1 MGRRID
7 YVKFIGAMLI
17 FGTNGLL
24 VMHISLSSAQIVLTR
39 TFLGSLVL
47 LIAVLAKKEFSLKQY
62 KFDLLPVLI
71 SGVCLGANWVFLF
84 EAYRYASVSIGTL
97 VYYCGPIVVMALSP
111 VVFKERLTWN
121 KLTAIAVVVAGM
133 VCITGVAGASSSSGR
148 GILCAGLAALLYAT
162 LIISNKFI
170 KHVSGLSSTLAQLVI
185 GCFVILTYLL
195 IIGGFPFSIAPGKEL
210 IYVLILGIV
219 NSGFA
224 CFLYFSSMQQLPG
237 QTVALCC
244 YVDPLSAVVFSA
256 LFLGERMTTVQIA
269 GAVLILGG
277 ALFGEMKFA
286 KKLSPKAQEP
296 TSIG

>member
-1 MGRRID
+1 MGRRKD
-7 YVKFIGAMLI
+7 YIAFIGAMLI

-24 VMHISLSSAQIVLTR
+24 VMNISLSSAQIVLTR
-39 TFLGSLVL
+39 TFFGSLVL
-47 LIAVLAKKEFSLKQY
+47 LTAVLAKKELSLKQY
-62 KFDLLPVLI
+62 KPDLLPVLI

-111 VVFKERLTWN
+111 VVFKEKLTWN
-121 KLTAIAVVVAGM
+121 KLAAIAAVIAGM
-133 VCITGVAGASSSSGR
+133 VCITGVAGASNSSGR
-148 GILCAGLAALLYAT
+148 GILCAGISALLYAA
-162 LIISNKFI
+162 LIISNKSI

-185 GCFVILTYLL
+185 GFFVILAYLL
-195 IIGGFPFSIAPGKEL
+195 IIGEFPFSIAPGREL
-210 IYVLILGIV
+210 VYVLILGIV

-224 CFLYFSSMQQLPG
+224 CFLYFSSMQRLPG

-256 LFLGERMTTVQIA
+256 LFLGERMTAVQIA

-277 ALFGEMKFA
+277 ALFGEMKLA
-286 KKLSPKAQEP
+286 KKAGAKA
-296 TSIG
+296 